1 MNPRKKEEDKK
12 VKFGICIDPTL
23 HQKMEDEMINKSRLI
38 ETLVKEHYGKQ
49 KSYRGMLVEII
60 VKSFIKEHLYNS
72 VDGLKETLQERLNS
86 NLRFETNV
94 FDIDTKNGH
103 IFGKIHFND
112 ENDTIK
118 VIDFT
123 ITSNGV
129 IV

>member
-12 VKFGICIDPTL
+12 VKFGICIDPIL

-60 VKSFIKEHLYNS
+60 VKSFIKEHLYDS
-72 VDGLKETLQERLNS
+72 VDELKETLQERLNS
-86 NLRFETNV
+86 NLKFETNV
-94 FDIDTKNGH
+94 FDVDTKNGH
-103 IFGKIHFND
+103 TLGKIHFND
-112 ENDTIK
+112 ENDTVKI
-118 VIDFT
+118 IDFT

-129 IV
+129 MV